1 MHVSCKSKVV
11 ALARTVAL
19 TNASLDHLADQAG
32 IGVAHLGVG
41 THLFHDV
48 LPDRVAPYFR

>member
-41 THLFHDV
+41 MHLFHDV
-48 LPDRVAPYFR
+48 LPDWVAPYFR